1 MNAVGIDVSK
11 GKSTVAIMRPFG
23 EVVAE
28 PFEVLHTDT
37 ELRKLACFLE
47 KLPGDSKTAFSRPAS
62 RYSEVSQCLM
72 LPRQRMKWSCHFMND
87 FSHPFC
93 NSSLSHYTNQ
103 SSSLSRLHPRT
114 HASVTSIYF
123 THRRSPKLYAQAIIP
138 SAFCIITGY
147 SYLRLLFLLDIPRQP
162 SPCSTRR
169 IYGQVLPLSSEIA
182 IATGH
187 LSLGHTVV
195 FTSSFI
201 FTGL

>member
-1 MNAVGIDVSK
+1 MTS
-11 GKSTVAIMRPFG
+11 
-23 EVVAE
+23 
-28 PFEVLHTDT
+28 
-37 ELRKLACFLE
+37 RKLGSLFLIGMLTAGIFTIPHTTLCPTFRSQSTSAWTYSRQ
-47 KLPGDSKTAFSRPAS
+47 KIYPAYSKTAFSQPAS
-62 RYSEVSQCLM
+62 QYSEASQCQT
-72 LPRQRMKWSCHFMND
+72 LPRQRIKWSCHFMND

-93 NSSLSHYTNQ
+93 SSSLSHYTNQ

-123 THRRSPKLYAQAIIP
+123 THRRSPKLYAQAMIP

-147 SYLRLLFLLDIPRQP
+147 SYLRLLYLLDIPRQP

>member
-1 MNAVGIDVSK
+1 MYFAVSMHFISCGRTSFPEKEMVVLFCSSHLHRQHPYGRI
-11 GKSTVAIMRPFG
+11 AIKKICP
-23 EVVAE
+23 AY
-28 PFEVLHTDT
+28 
-37 ELRKLACFLE
+37 
-47 KLPGDSKTAFSRPAS
+47 SKTAFSRPAS
-62 RYSEVSQCLM
+62 RYSEVSQCLT

-123 THRRSPKLYAQAIIP
+123 THRRSPKLYAQAMIP

>member
-1 MNAVGIDVSK
+1 MYFAASMHSISCGRTSF
-11 GKSTVAIMRPFG
+11 P
-23 EVVAE
+23 
-28 PFEVLHTDT
+28 
-37 ELRKLACFLE
+37 E
-47 KLPGDSKTAFSRPAS
+47 KEMLILLCYDIYQKINHKYIAKEYPAYSKTAFSRPAS
-62 RYSEVSQCLM
+62 RYSEASQCQT
-72 LPRQRMKWSCHFMND
+72 LPHQRMKWSCHFMND
-87 FSHPFC
+87 FSHPLC
-93 NSSLSHYTNQ
+93 SSSLSHYTNQ

-123 THRRSPKLYAQAIIP
+123 THRRSPKLYAQEIIP